1 MVKLSQPD
9 VFQIKS
15 LVVEKRGQLSVGMG
29 PIGDN
34 IFKLARKLNIKM
46 VFLPI
51 VNSSNS
57 SNSFSALYLKSKESN
72 KDIFFIG
79 LNTYQTY
86 DRQIFSIAHELYH
99 HWTDTTL
106 SVCHL
111 EDERSQHVELKANRF
126 AAEFLLPTETLLQEV
141 GNKTRGEKNLF
152 NFTYL
157 GLLRFIALLHCD
169 YRLPYTAIVRR
180 LFEEEAITQE
190 QFEKLSQEKPRV
202 KDSTYYKV
210 GLSQNKVVF
219 ESLNKCTNNMGV
231 DGENLDMMIGFLEG
245 NMITL
250 EELSGDL
257 SLFGK
262 SLSDFELEETIDQE
276 DLEELAELFQGFE
289 EDET

>member
-1 MVKLSQPD
+1 MVKLVTHD

-51 VNSSNS
+51 INSSNS
-57 SNSFSALYLKSKESN
+57 SNSFSALYLKSKEST
-72 KDIFFIG
+72 KEIVFIG
-79 LNTYQTY
+79 LNTFQTY

-106 SVCHL
+106 SVCHMD
-111 EDERSQHVELKANRF
+111 DERSQLVELKANRF
-126 AAEFLLPTETLLQEV
+126 AAEFLLPTETLLQEI
-141 GNKTRGEKNLF
+141 GNKTCGERNLYDS
-152 NFTYL
+152 TYL

-180 LFEEEAITQE
+180 LFEEDAITVE
-190 QFEKLSQEKPRV
+190 QFDKLKQEKPRNE
-202 KDSTYYKV
+202 DSTYYKV
-210 GLSQNKVVF
+210 GLSQNKVIF
-219 ESLNKCTNNMGV
+219 ENLNKRTKNMGV
-231 DGENLDMMIGFLEG
+231 DGENLDMMIGFLEE

-262 SLSDFELEETIDQE
+262 SLSDFELEETVDQE
-276 DLEELAELFQGFE
+276 DLKELAELFEGME
-289 EDET
+289 EHEA